1 MLPIVALIAAALKP
15 KAIAALTTH
24 TLLDSLGRLV
34 DWPLPYA
41 SAPSLY
47 CFDLLRH
54 FDIPDFIALSAPVPL
69 ADANR
74 GPLRL

>member
-1 MLPIVALIAAALKP
+1 MYGSAPTARP
-15 KAIAALTTH
+15 ALTTH
-24 TLLDSLGRLV
+24 TLRASRGRLV